1 MLLYAFKC
9 QVIWSMSERV
19 LQRSEPLGVYYTAEL
34 QRSVPQGRYCC
45 HTLPESSMQTLSC
58 FETPVS

>member
-1 MLLYAFKC
+1 
-9 QVIWSMSERV
+9 MSERV